1 MENSMRSETRVL
13 RRRGVLGLAAW
24 LTAVA
29 AVAAAPAAAQ
39 EEETWSNIKAA
50 VFEDRAIADAAGII
64 ELETPYRAQDAAI
77 VPITVRA
84 LKPQTPDDY
93 IKAITLVIDE
103 NPSPIAARFHLTP
116 ESGLATIA
124 TRIRID
130 AYTHVRAIAETNDG
144 KLYMAANFVKASG
157 GCSAPS
163 LKDADAA
170 MARLGKMR
178 MKFLEAAA
186 GDTPGYAQLLI
197 SHPNYSGL
205 QFNQITRSE
214 IPAHFVESIE
224 VTRGGTPILSVEGDI
239 SLSEDPS
246 IHFYYTGEEASD
258 FKAVIKDSEG
268 MTFEKIWPVSPGAE
282 G

>member
-1 MENSMRSETRVL
+1 MRSEKML
-13 RRRGVLGLAAW
+13 RRCGFLGLAVW

-29 AVAAAPAAAQ
+29 AVAAAPAAA
-39 EEETWSNIKAA
+39 EEEESWSNIRVA
-50 VFEDRAIADAAGII
+50 VFGDRPIADAAGII
-64 ELETPYRAQDAAI
+64 ELEAPYRAADAAI

-84 LKPQTPDDY
+84 LKPQTEDDY
-93 IKAITLVIDE
+93 IKAITIVIDE
-103 NPSPIAARFHLTP
+103 NPSPVAARFHLTP
-116 ESGLATIA
+116 ESGLATIS

-130 AYTHVRAIAETNDG
+130 AYTYVRAIAETNDG
-144 KLYMAANFVKASG
+144 KLYMAARFVKGSG

-170 MARLGKMR
+170 MARLGVMR

-186 GDTPGYAQLLI
+186 GDRAGYAHLLI

-205 QFNQITRSE
+205 QFNQITRSN
-214 IPAHFVESIE
+214 IPAHFVQSIE
-224 VTRGGTPILSVEGDI
+224 VTRGDAKILHVEGDI

-246 IHFYYTGEEASD
+246 IRFYYKGEAGAEL
-258 FKAVIKDSEG
+258 KAVITDSEG
-268 MTFEKIWPVSPGAE
+268 MTFEKSWPAGPGAE

>member
-1 MENSMRSETRVL
+1 MRSETKML
-13 RRRGVLGLAAW
+13 RRSALLGLAAW
-24 LTAVA
+24 LTA
-29 AVAAAPAAAQ
+29 AVAVAPAPAAAQ
-39 EEETWSNIKAA
+39 EEESWSNIKAA
-50 VFEDRAIADAAGII
+50 VFGDRPIADAAGVI
-64 ELETPYRAQDAAI
+64 ELETPYRAADAAI

-84 LKPQTPDDY
+84 LKPQAEDGY
-93 IKAITLVIDE
+93 IEAITIVIDE

-144 KLYMAANFVKASG
+144 KLFMAANFVKASG

-163 LKDADAA
+163 LKDAEAA

-178 MKFLEAAA
+178 MKFLDAAA

-214 IPAHFVESIE
+214 IPAHYVESIE

-246 IHFYYTGEEASD
+246 IRFYYKDPQGAPL
-258 FKAVIKDSEG
+258 KAVIKDSEG
-268 MTFEKIWPVSPGAE
+268 MTFEKSWPVGPGAE

>member
-1 MENSMRSETRVL
+1 MRSQTRTP
-13 RRRGVLGLAAW
+13 RRWEVLGLAAW
-24 LTAVA
+24 LTAAA

-39 EEETWSNIKAA
+39 EEETWSNIRAA
-50 VFEDRAIADAAGII
+50 VFEDRPIADAAGVI

-84 LKPQTPDDY
+84 LKPQAPDDY
-93 IKAITLVIDE
+93 IKAITIVIDE

-144 KLYMAANFVKASG
+144 KLYMAANFVKAAG

-163 LKDADAA
+163 LKDAETA

-178 MKFLEAAA
+178 MKVLEAAV
-186 GDTPGYAQLLI
+186 GDKPGYAQLLI

-205 QFNQITRSE
+205 QFNQMTRSE
-214 IPAHFVESIE
+214 IPAHFVKSIE

-246 IHFYYTGEEASD
+246 VHFYFKGEEGSD

-268 MTFEKIWPVSPGAE
+268 MTFEKSWPVGAGAE

>member
-1 MENSMRSETRVL
+1 MRSETRAP
-13 RRRGVLGLAAW
+13 RPWGVLGLAAW
-24 LTAVA
+24 LTAA
-29 AVAAAPAAAQ
+29 AAIAAAPAAAQ

-50 VFEDRAIADAAGII
+50 VFEDRAIEDAAGVI

-144 KLYMAANFVKASG
+144 KLYMAANFVKAAG

-163 LKDADAA
+163 LKDAETA

-178 MKFLEAAA
+178 MKVLEAAV
-186 GDTPGYAQLLI
+186 GDKPGYAQLLI

-205 QFNQITRSE
+205 QFNQMTRSE
-214 IPAHFVESIE
+214 IPAHYVASIE

-246 IHFYYTGEEASD
+246 VHFYYTGEEGSD

-268 MTFEKIWPVSPGAE
+268 MTFEKSWPVGAGAE